1 MLDNGKPE
9 KTQGR
14 KATDPRFLREA
25 MEDLAKDPRPPGC
38 HHAVEREKIMRI
50 SSNLLLIVALMGM
63 PALGANLFVPDQH
76 PTIQA
81 AVDAA
86 SPGDR
91 ILVGPGNYAGALID
105 KSVKISGVGD
115 ETVITDAYVTSPR
128 FGNGFRIVAGADK
141 TEISDLTI
149 AISGPSEM
157 LLTGIFVPSRNAPI
171 KGVIRNVK
179 FVGLTTAIQ
188 IRNSSGWIITEN
200 TISDL
205 REPPSWRF
213 IAIGIWLNGTGNSLV
228 ANNTVESNVL
238 GRPELVYVGINL
250 SASPTTGHVDNNK
263 IVNNTV
269 SVQAEHALS
278 TNEIELFQG
287 AVECD
292 DAVLVVANKVIT
304 NQANDILLTPPCLA
318 EHNVIH

>member
-1 MLDNGKPE
+1 
-9 KTQGR
+9 
-14 KATDPRFLREA
+14 
-25 MEDLAKDPRPPGC
+25 
-38 HHAVEREKIMRI
+38 MRI
-50 SSNLLLIVALMGM
+50 TIQLILILALMST
-63 PALGANLFVPDQH
+63 PAYAANLFVPDQH

-86 SPGDR
+86 TPGDR
-91 ILVGPGNYAGALID
+91 ILVGPGFYAGAIID
-105 KSVKISGVGD
+105 KWVKISGEGD
-115 ETVITDAYVTSPR
+115 ETVITDPYVTGPR

-179 FVGLTTAIQ
+179 IVGVNTAIQ
-188 IRNSSGWIITEN
+188 IRNSSGWVITGN

-213 IAIGIWLNGTGNSLV
+213 IDIGIWLNGTGNSLV
-228 ANNTVESNVL
+228 ANNTIESNVL

-269 SVQAEHALS
+269 SVQATDALS

-287 AVECD
+287 GIECD
-292 DAVLVVANKVIT
+292 DAVLILGNKIIT
-304 NQANDILLTPPCLA
+304 NQAAEILLTPPCLA

>member
-1 MLDNGKPE
+1 
-9 KTQGR
+9 
-14 KATDPRFLREA
+14 
-25 MEDLAKDPRPPGC
+25 
-38 HHAVEREKIMRI
+38 MRI
-50 SSNLLLIVALMGM
+50 SSKLLLIAALMSA

-86 SPGDR
+86 TPGDR
-91 ILVGPGNYAGALID
+91 ILVGPGFYAGALIN
-105 KSVKISGVGD
+105 KWVKISGEGD
-115 ETVITDAYVTSPR
+115 ETVITDAYVTNPR
-128 FGNGFRIVAGADK
+128 FGNGFRIVTGADK
-141 TEISDLTI
+141 AEISDMTI
-149 AISGPSEM
+149 AISGPPEM
-157 LLTGIFVPSRNAPI
+157 LLTGIMVPSRNSPI

-188 IRNSSGWIITEN
+188 IRNSSGWIITGN
-200 TISDL
+200 TISEL
-205 REPPSWRF
+205 RDPPPSRF
-213 IAIGIWLNGTGNSLV
+213 LAVGIWLNGTGNSLV
-228 ANNTVESNVL
+228 ANNVIESDVL
-238 GRPELVYVGINL
+238 GLPHFVYVGINL
-250 SASPTTGHVDNNK
+250 SAGPTTGHVDNNK

-269 SVQAEHALS
+269 SVQAIDAVS

>member
-1 MLDNGKPE
+1 
-9 KTQGR
+9 
-14 KATDPRFLREA
+14 
-25 MEDLAKDPRPPGC
+25 
-38 HHAVEREKIMRI
+38 MRI

-91 ILVGPGNYAGALID
+91 ILVGPGNYAGALIN
-105 KSVKISGVGD
+105 KWVKISGVGD
-115 ETVITDAYVTSPR
+115 ETIITDAYVTRPGSQ
-128 FGNGFRIVAGADK
+128 FGNGFRIVTGADK

-157 LLTGIFVPSRNAPI
+157 LLTGILVPSRNAPI

-179 FVGLTTAIQ
+179 FVGVNTAIQ
-188 IRNSSGWIITEN
+188 IRNSSGWIITDN
-200 TISDL
+200 NISDL
-205 REPPSWRF
+205 REPPSWR
-213 IAIGIWLNGTGNSLV
+213 IIDVGIWLNGTGNSLV

-287 AVECD
+287 AIECD
-292 DAVLVVANKVIT
+292 DAVLILDNKIIT